1 MPHGLAF
8 PFWDPLALRLHLGH
22 NTPLT
27 ILRVT
32 VSLSVSPSGSLAV
45 LPRTACGH
53 VLGTQEC
60 SYRTVAT
67 GLGANKRESPPRC
80 GGRCLADSEPHGCVI
95 FCVLCFVE
103 SRCVVFRGATR
114 LQGNSPD
121 SESQTAYPGNLAV
134 SLYLCCDLGRVAC
147 PLCPSFFICKMG

>member
-8 PFWDPLALRLHLGH
+8 PFWAPLALRLHLGH
-22 NTPLT
+22 NTQLT
-27 ILRVT
+27 ILRIT

-53 VLGTQEC
+53 VLGAQEC

-67 GLGANKRESPPRC
+67 GLGENKRESTPRRW
-80 GGRCLADSEPHGCVI
+80 GQCLAYSEPHGCVI
-95 FCVLCFVE
+95 LCVLCFVV

-134 SLYLCCDLGRVAC
+134 SLYPCCDLGPVAC
-147 PLCPSFFICKMG
+147 PLFPRFLHM